1 MDIYISSLL
10 SGLIGTL
17 IGGFIT
23 WLTTRYTLNRQF
35 KEEQIKLVLQE
46 RKSEIIAIN
55 SVLKEIEFNMIELI
69 NIEKMM
75 KATNTDFMNFNT
87 NNFNN
92 TLKKE
97 KWDKHS
103 DVIDMIDDLAFLNK
117 LHAFYMNISH
127 EIIKQATN
135 LDRVTKLLDIGMTLK
150 REIKGYLDDYKKEG

>member
-1 MDIYISSLL
+1 MDDYLSLL
-10 SGLIGTL
+10 TGLVGTL

-35 KEEQIKLVLQE
+35 KEDRNRLILQE

-55 SVLKEIEFNMIELI
+55 SVLKEIEFNIIELI

-75 KATNTDFMNFNT
+75 KAANTDFMNFNT

-103 DVIDMIDDLAFLNK
+103 DVIDMIDDLDFLNK

-135 LDRVTKLLDIGMTLK
+135 LDRVTKLLDIGMFVK
-150 REIKGYLDDYKKEG
+150 KEIEGYLDDYKKER